1 MSTSEAQAKLQE
13 GQSSFFAEPQD
24 LLQAILLFR
33 KTTDIAPTWAEGFL
47 WLGAALLDDSRF
59 SEAEE
64 NYLRAISLDATDSRP
79 HLHLG
84 GAYERQGRLEDAVRC
99 FREGLALKPYYGNAD
114 AHMMLAD
121 VLKRL
126 GRVDEAVCEWQV
138 VAQME
143 PMYPSYEWPIEE
155 AKRELQNQG
164 LTT

>member
-24 LLQAILLFR
+24 LPRAILLFR
-33 KTTDIAPTWAEGFL
+33 ETTDIAPTWAEGFL

-59 SEAEE
+59 LEAEE
-64 NYLRAISLDATDSRP
+64 SYLRAISLDATDSRP

-99 FREGLALKPYYGNAD
+99 YREGLALKPHYGNAD
-114 AHMMLAD
+114 AHIMLAD

-126 GRVDEAVCEWQV
+126 GRVDEAIREWQA

-155 AKRELQNQG
+155 AKRELQSNG

>member
-24 LLQAILLFR
+24 LSRAVLFFR
-33 KTTDIAPTWAEGFL
+33 ETTEISPTWAEGFL
-47 WLGAALLDDSRF
+47 WLGAALLADSRF
-59 SEAEE
+59 PEAEE
-64 NYLRAISLDATDSRP
+64 NYFRAISLDAADSRP

-99 FREGLALKPYYGNAD
+99 YRDGLALNPYYGNAD
-114 AHMMLAD
+114 AHMGLAH

-126 GRVDEAVCEWQV
+126 GRVDEAVREWQT

-155 AKRELQNQG
+155 AKRELKNYG
-164 LTT
+164 LIA

>member
-1 MSTSEAQAKLQE
+1 MATSEAQAKLQE
-13 GQSSFFAEPQD
+13 GQGSYFAEPQD
-24 LLQAILLFR
+24 LSRAVLLFR
-33 KTTDIAPTWAEGFL
+33 ETTDIAPTWEEGFL
-47 WLGAALLDDSRF
+47 WLGAALLDEFRF

-99 FREGLALKPYYGNAD
+99 YRQGLALKPYYGNAD
-114 AHMMLAD
+114 AHMMLAG

-126 GRVDEAVCEWQV
+126 GRLDEAVREWQA

-143 PMYPSYEWPIEE
+143 PMYPSYESPIEE
-155 AKRELQNQG
+155 AKRELKNYG
-164 LTT
+164 LIA

>member
-1 MSTSEAQAKLQE
+1 MSISEARAKLEE
-13 GQSSFFAEPQD
+13 GQSSFFSKPPD
-24 LLQAILLFR
+24 LVRAISSFQE
-33 KTTDIAPTWAEGFL
+33 TTVLAPDWAEGFL

-59 SEAEE
+59 PEAEE
-64 NYLRAISLDATDSRP
+64 NYFRAISLDAVDSRP

-99 FREGLALKPYYGNAD
+99 FRDGLALNPYYGNAD

-126 GRVDEAVCEWQV
+126 GRVDEAVREWQAV
-138 VAQME
+138 SQME

-155 AKRELQNQG
+155 AKRELLSHG
-164 LTT
+164 IVT